1 MKYAVVAPLR
11 RAGLVLLTS
20 LVASAAIGGLP
31 TPVAHAAGPMV
42 VQNTGGGSVRY
53 RSGAGAGYDV
63 RGSLS
68 DGAQVTA
75 LEGPVKIADGSRW
88 YRISTAGQ
96 IGWVDSRYLG
106 SAPAAGKTT
115 TGTTSKTTAKTT
127 TTKTAVKTPVLTGY
141 AKIANSQGDAVRV
154 RTTAG
159 GKIIAT
165 AGVGT
170 VLKVAKGP
178 VKDSSGTSW
187 YQVTGNVSGWVAADY
202 LTSAPAP
209 AVAKKP
215 TTTAA
220 KSTTKAAA
228 PAATT
233 ARSGSARGVAAA
245 PANSI
250 AGGVVGTAM
259 NYVGS
264 RYVFGGTSPRGFD
277 CSGFVYYV
285 FNKAGFG
292 MGRSMSSELASGT
305 HISSSQLQP
314 GDLVYFSNT
323 YQRGISHIG
332 IYIGNG
338 KMVHAGDESSGVT
351 VSDLWSSYWA
361 AHYTGAVRVGR

>member
-11 RAGLVLLTS
+11 RAGLILLTS
-20 LVASAAIGGLP
+20 LVASAAVGGLP
-31 TPVAHAAGPMV
+31 SPAAHAAGGAMV
-42 VQNTGGGSVRY
+42 VQNTGGGTVRY
-53 RSGAGAGYDV
+53 RSGAGVGYDV

-68 DGAQVTA
+68 DGAPVTV
-75 LEGPVKIADGSRW
+75 LEGPVKIADGSHW

-96 IGWVDSRYLG
+96 VGWIDSRYLG
-106 SAPAAGKTT
+106 SAP
-115 TGTTSKTTAKTT
+115 TTSKTTTT
-127 TTKTAVKTPVLTGY
+127 SKPTTKTTAAKPPVLTGY

-154 RTTAG
+154 RSTAG
-159 GKIIAT
+159 GKIVAT

-178 VKDSSGTSW
+178 VNDSSGTSW
-187 YQVTGNVSGWVAADY
+187 YQVTGGVSGWIAAAY

-209 AVAKKP
+209 TVAKKP
-215 TTTAA
+215 APPAA
-220 KSTTKAAA
+220 KAPSKAA
-228 PAATT
+228 PTT
-233 ARSGSARGVAAA
+233 ARTGSARGATAA

-264 RYVFGGTSPRGFD
+264 RYVFGGTTPRGFD

-285 FNKAGFG
+285 FNKTGFG

-361 AHYTGAVRVGR
+361 AHYTGAVRVAR

>member
-11 RAGLVLLTS
+11 RAGLVLLTA
-20 LVASAAIGGLP
+20 LVAATAGGGLP

-42 VQNTGGGSVRY
+42 VQNTGGGTVRY
-53 RSGAGAGYDV
+53 RSGAGVGYDV

-68 DGAQVTA
+68 AGAAVTA

-96 IGWVDSRYLG
+96 IGWIDSRYLG
-106 SAPAAGKTT
+106 SALPSKTT
-115 TGTTSKTTAKTT
+115 ASTTSKTTAKTT
-127 TTKTAVKTPVLTGY
+127 AKTPVLTGY

-154 RTTAG
+154 RSTAG
-159 GKIIAT
+159 GKIVAT

-178 VKDSSGTSW
+178 VRDSSGTSW
-187 YQVTGNVSGWVAADY
+187 YQVTGDVSGWVVADY

-209 AVAKKP
+209 SVAKKP
-215 TTTAA
+215 ATTAA
-220 KSTTKAAA
+220 KSTTKAATTTTT
-228 PAATT
+228 TT

-264 RYVFGGTSPRGFD
+264 RYVFGGTTPRGFD

-285 FNKAGFG
+285 FNKAGLG

-361 AHYTGAVRVGR
+361 AHYTGAVRVAR

>member
-1 MKYAVVAPLR
+1 
-11 RAGLVLLTS
+11 
-20 LVASAAIGGLP
+20 
-31 TPVAHAAGPMV
+31 MV
-42 VQNTGGGSVRY
+42 IQNTSGGNVRY
-53 RSGAGAGYDV
+53 RSGAGVGYDV

-68 DGAQVTA
+68 DGAKVTV

-88 YRISTAGQ
+88 YRINTAGQ

-106 SAPAAGKTT
+106 SAPASSKTT
-115 TGTTSKTTAKTT
+115 TTTSKTTIPTKTTAKTPS
-127 TTKTAVKTPVLTGY
+127 TKTTAKTPVLTGY

-154 RTTAG
+154 RSTAG
-159 GKIIAT
+159 GKIVAT

-178 VKDSSGTSW
+178 VKDSAGTSW
-187 YQVTGNVSGWVAADY
+187 YQVTGNVSGWVAATY
-202 LTSAPAP
+202 LASAPAP
-209 AVAKKP
+209 VVAKKP
-215 TTTAA
+215 ATTAA

-228 PAATT
+228 STP

-245 PANSI
+245 PAGSVTG
-250 AGGVVGTAM
+250 AVVGTAM

-264 RYVFGGTSPRGFD
+264 RYVFGGTTPRGFD

-285 FNKAGFG
+285 FNKAGFS
-292 MGRSMSSELASGT
+292 MGRSMGSELASGP
-305 HISSSQLQP
+305 HISSNQLQP

-361 AHYTGAVRVGR
+361 AHYTGAVRVAH